1 MNGTVTFG
9 GDDKQ
14 TPQQE
19 QRWKVVGK
27 RKYGAYHRG
36 GRAWPREAGE
46 QADGNAVDG
55 AAKTLKDHQS
65 NFVTKKAHIKLF
77 YNSKI
82 KTFLQG
88 AFHISKVGKKQVE
101 SLDESKAL
109 IRDLAG
115 QLGRVSQNG
124 ETLLSSLEGDSY
136 SLEECR
142 LFILQWAKELN
153 NLSQLCGAP
162 DVCESWEQYEEKKE
176 THPEEADRRLKAAQ
190 KLLSSWATQ
199 LDTQPQDSVH
209 PSEDVRVVLEDLG
222 RQWKRGHLANMLP
235 AMDFIMWSVL
245 QDTST
250 QGDIPQLWLKT
261 KQRFKSRGAVEH
273 IPDTV
278 WNFFHESSVDVSLDP
293 DTAHPDFSMSPDKK
307 RVRVKNFE
315 ENLQNPRWDDCRSP
329 RKFDGWWCVQGS
341 QGFSSGRA
349 YWEVGVAGKQ
359 DWRVGV
365 VRESAP
371 KNGFIDLNT
380 QSGYCTLRFQRG
392 ELRALSVPARDL
404 PLPHPLTKLGV
415 YLDMEE
421 GQVSFYDA
429 VKRRH
434 IYTFNETFTE
444 KMYPVFGTVETDMEL
459 VIL

>member
-1 MNGTVTFG
+1 MLGIV
-9 GDDKQ
+9 
-14 TPQQE
+14 PQ
-19 QRWKVVGK
+19 
-27 RKYGAYHRG
+27 
-36 GRAWPREAGE
+36 
-46 QADGNAVDG
+46 D
-55 AAKTLKDHQS
+55 
-65 NFVTKKAHIKLF
+65 
-77 YNSKI
+77 
-82 KTFLQG
+82 
-88 AFHISKVGKKQVE
+88 
-101 SLDESKAL
+101 
-109 IRDLAG
+109 
-115 QLGRVSQNG
+115 G

-153 NLSQLCGAP
+153 NLPQVHSVEPLM
-162 DVCESWEQYEEKKE
+162 CESWEQYEEKKE

-245 QDTST
+245 QDTPT
-250 QGDIPQLWLKT
+250 QGGIPPLWLKT
-261 KQRFKSRGAVEH
+261 KQRFKSQGAVEH

-278 WNFFHESSVDVSLDP
+278 YSVLEDDLIYDNLFTVDVSLDP

-315 ENLQNPRWDDCRSP
+315 ENRQNPRWDDCRSP

-341 QGFSSGRA
+341 QGFCSGRA

-380 QSGYCTLRFQRG
+380 QSGYWTLRFQRG

-444 KMYPVFGTVETDMEL
+444 KMFPVFGTVETDSEL

>member
-1 MNGTVTFG
+1 MGSSPPENTN
-9 GDDKQ
+9 
-14 TPQQE
+14 
-19 QRWKVVGK
+19 
-27 RKYGAYHRG
+27 
-36 GRAWPREAGE
+36 RA
-46 QADGNAVDG
+46 
-55 AAKTLKDHQS
+55 S
-65 NFVTKKAHIKLF
+65 
-77 YNSKI
+77 
-82 KTFLQG
+82 
-88 AFHISKVGKKQVE
+88 HISEPDKNQVK
-101 SLDESKAL
+101 SLDKSEAL
-109 IRDLAG
+109 ISDLAG
-115 QLGRVSQNG
+115 QLSRVSQNG
-124 ETLLSSLEGDSY
+124 ETLLSSLKEDSY
-136 SLEECR
+136 SLKECR

-153 NLSQLCGAP
+153 NLPQFCELC
-162 DVCESWEQYEEKKE
+162 DSWEQYQEKKE

-209 PSEDVRVVLEDLG
+209 PSEDVRGVLEDLG

-245 QDTST
+245 KDTSS
-250 QGDIPQLWLKT
+250 QGGIPQLWLRS
-261 KQRFKSRGAVEH
+261 KQRFKSQGAVNY
-273 IPDTV
+273 IPDTAALKRMLIASHCEDNEV
-278 WNFFHESSVDVSLDP
+278 YGGKGRRRRRRFGHFIYPLPRPVEPGREVHYGEAEVEAAAEERMEVSLEP
-293 DTAHPDFSMSPDKK
+293 DTAHPDFILSHDKK

-315 ENLQNPRWDDCRSP
+315 ESLKWPLWDNSRSLH
-329 RKFDGWWCVQGS
+329 KHAGWWCVQGS
-341 QGFSSGRA
+341 QGFCSGRA

-365 VRESAP
+365 VKALAA

-380 QSGYCTLRFQRG
+380 RSGYWTLRFQRG

-444 KMYPVFGTVETDMEL
+444 KMYPVFGTVETDSEL